1 MSSAKGALPILYAA
15 SSKINDKEW
24 VGPRGLFHMR
34 GYPKIYKLNNKMF
47 NETENIKIYQ
57 LTNEFKDI
65 WKR

>member
-15 SSKINDKEW
+15 SLKIKDEEW
-24 VGPRGLFHMR
+24 VGPRGLFHMW
-34 GYPKIYKLNNKMF
+34 GYPKIYKLNKKMF
-47 NETENIKIYQ
+47 NETENKKIYE